1 VPAFAGCRQ
10 QNLGLIQIPNGLYNG
25 LPFTSGIFM
34 NGRFAAQ
41 YASDASREIEKS
53 LDKLQE
59 EGNLFSK

>member
-1 VPAFAGCRQ
+1 MGCVTGFHFSSR
-10 QNLGLIQIPNGLYNG
+10 
-25 LPFTSGIFM
+25 IFM
-34 NGRFAAQ
+34 NGRFVAQ